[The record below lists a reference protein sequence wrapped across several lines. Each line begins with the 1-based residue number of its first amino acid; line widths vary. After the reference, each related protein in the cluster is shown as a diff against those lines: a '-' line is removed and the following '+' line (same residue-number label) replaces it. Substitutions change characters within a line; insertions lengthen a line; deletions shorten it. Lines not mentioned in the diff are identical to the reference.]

1 MVNKNKI
8 KNLKKKTKK
17 QRGGVTPPSKLS
29 NSNSAIIF
37 SPKRKSRNQSNSNTV
52 NSSSK
57 RRSTRKSP
65 SPARKSTSLLQVT
78 AAPFI
83 FKPTAPAFKPTVPVF
98 KASAPAFIPRPRPST
113 RSSTFTPSP
122 KITIGTYNILFP
134 GKVHRVFIP
143 PNKYVYKPDGSPVG
157 FNYSPP
163 KANAPPDEL
172 HEDIYENSEKR
183 TKKMIANLINSDLD
197 IICLQEVSNVE
208 YGGKPSVYT
217 NIISNSELVKIYTL
231 SELQIHPK
239 LRYSHGV
246 MILYKTTKF
255 NLIPET
261 SVTSVTIPSGIDIDK
276 KKSRMCSI
284 VYLNYHGKKICIV
297 SCHFYDARDYSTPES
312 KAIQMNSVLAEI
324 NKQKSDLNIIAG
336 DFNQDQYGD
345 LKDKTD
351 IPIDPSEP
359 LGPQK
364 ASVFQPLFPT
374 EDKDKTQLYTFDD
387 DLTPSEYT
395 KEINENDYEKK
406 PWAYDNPIIPKK
418 ENGRTR
424 RIDWIFCND
433 KTGQVPKSIRLP
445 DFDFSASDHSLKA
458 VSINL

>member
-1 MVNKNKI
+1 MANKNKI

-17 QRGGVTPPSKLS
+17 QRGGVTPPPNLRT
-29 NSNSAIIF
+29 NATTPF
-37 SPKRKSRNQSNSNTV
+37 SPKRKSINKVIPTSP
-52 NSSSK
+52 SK
-57 RRSTRKSP
+57 RRSMSNSTRKSP
-65 SPARKSTSLLQVT
+65 SPSRTSLKASAV
-78 AAPFI
+78 PFK
-83 FKPTAPAFKPTVPVF
+83 FKTTAPAF
-98 KASAPAFIPRPRPST
+98 KASAPAFIPRPRHST

-134 GKVHRVFIP
+134 GKVQRVFIP

-163 KANAPPDEL
+163 QANAPPDEL

-183 TKKMIANLINSDLD
+183 TKKMISNLINSDLD

-261 SVTSVTIPSGIDIDK
+261 SVTSVTIPSGIDEN
-276 KKSRMCSI
+276 KSRMCSI

-297 SCHFYDARDYSTPES
+297 SCHFYDARDYSTPED
-312 KAIQMNSVLAEI
+312 KAIQMNSVLAKIKEEC
-324 NKQKSDLNIIAG
+324 KDSDLNIIAG

-345 LKDKTD
+345 LIGKTN
-351 IPIDPSEP
+351 IPIDLSEP

-364 ASVFQPLFPT
+364 ASVFQPLFTT
-374 EDKDKTQLYTFDD
+374 EDKTQLYTFDD
-387 DLTPSEYT
+387 DLEPSEYT
-395 KEINENDYEKK
+395 KEINENDYKEN
-406 PWAYDNPIIPKK
+406 PSAYNKLIIPKK

-433 KTGQVPKSIRLP
+433 KHGQVPKSIRLSK
-445 DFDFSASDHSLKA
+445 FDVSASDHSLKA
-458 VSINL
+458 VSIYL

>member
-1 MVNKNKI
+1 MANKNKI

-17 QRGGVTPPSKLS
+17 QRGGVTPPPNLRT
-29 NSNSAIIF
+29 NATTPF
-37 SPKRKSRNQSNSNTV
+37 SPKRKSINKVIPTSP
-52 NSSSK
+52 SK
-57 RRSTRKSP
+57 RRSMSNSTRKSP
-65 SPARKSTSLLQVT
+65 SPYRTSLKASAV
-78 AAPFI
+78 PFK
-83 FKPTAPAFKPTVPVF
+83 FKTTAPAF
-98 KASAPAFIPRPRPST
+98 KASAPAFKPRPST

-134 GKVHRVFIP
+134 GKVQRVFIP

-163 KANAPPDEL
+163 RANAPPDEL

-183 TKKMIANLINSDLD
+183 TKKMISNLINSDLD
-197 IICLQEVSNVE
+197 IICLQEVSNIE
-208 YGGKPSVYT
+208 YDGKLSVYT
-217 NIISNSELVKIYTL
+217 NIISNSELGKIYTL
-231 SELQIHPK
+231 SKLQIHPK
-239 LRYSHGV
+239 IKYSHGV
-246 MILYKTTKF
+246 MILYKKTKF
-255 NLIPET
+255 NLISE
-261 SVTSVTIPSGIDIDK
+261 TSVTIPSGIDIDIDK

-284 VYLNYHGKKICIV
+284 VYLNYHGQKICIV
-297 SCHFYDARDYSTPES
+297 SCHFYDARDYSTPKD

-345 LKDKTD
+345 LIGKTD
-351 IPIDPSEP
+351 IPIDLSEP

-395 KEINENDYEKK
+395 KKIIENDYENN
-406 PWAYDNPIIPKK
+406 PWAYNNPIIPKE

-433 KTGQVPKSIRLP
+433 KTGQVPKSIRLSK
-445 DFDFSASDHSLKA
+445 FDFSASDHSLKA

>member
-29 NSNSAIIF
+29 TNATPF
-37 SPKRKSRNQSNSNTV
+37 SPKRKSSNQR

-57 RRSTRKSP
+57 RRSMSNSTRKSP
-65 SPARKSTSLLQVT
+65 SPSRTSLN
-78 AAPFI
+78 ASAIPFK
-83 FKPTAPAFKPTVPVF
+83 FKPTAPVF
-98 KASAPAFIPRPRPST
+98 KASAQAFIPIPRPRHST

-134 GKVHRVFIP
+134 GRVQRVFMP
-143 PNKYVYKPDGSPVG
+143 PEKKYVYEPSGSPVG
-157 FNYSPP
+157 FNYRPP
-163 KANAPPDEL
+163 KANAPSNAPPDEL
-172 HEDIYENSEKR
+172 HEDIYENSEER

-197 IICLQEVSNVE
+197 IVCLQEVSNIE
-208 YGGKPSVYT
+208 YGRKPSVYT
-217 NIISNSELVKIYTL
+217 NIISNSELGKIYTL
-231 SELQIHPK
+231 SKLQIHPK

-261 SVTSVTIPSGIDIDK
+261 SVTSVTIPSGIDEN
-276 KKSRMCSI
+276 KSRMCSI

-297 SCHFYDARDYSTPES
+297 SCHFYDARDYSTPEA

-351 IPIDPSEP
+351 IPIDLSEP

-395 KEINENDYEKK
+395 KKINENDYEKN